1 MDRIILIAIL
11 FLIICVVILIND
23 VRKISDNF
31 KKEHEVKFD
40 VDHQYL

>member
-1 MDRIILIAIL
+1 MDRMILIVIL

-31 KKEHEVKFD
+31 KKRT
-40 VDHQYL
+40 